1 MFTRLFRVVLIA
13 TTIFLAAM
21 VSLWQT
27 QQISQA
33 QSGDIVMTK
42 VLDRPTNV
50 VRVGEVLTFTITLTN
65 ESAFTLTS
73 VTVVDNYDN
82 TSLAFAGAIPPIDQ
96 HDPGA
101 AVLTWTNVAVPPIPP
116 GQTIS
121 LTVVFTAEH
130 PKPAVVNF
138 ARAQDIIH
146 SSGALSYTAET
157 SQTQDAIGG
166 SAPVFKTSWPTGT
179 IPITGLPITFTHLI
193 TNDGAALMTF
203 LPLTDTYDAV
213 ALQFNYAIPTP
224 TIISPPGLL
233 VWSNLAST
241 TYFGPISP
249 FQTIVVTTVFT
260 AVTNVI
266 SAVNEASTEGAQDE
280 YDNDMTGGQA
290 QVPII
295 ILPAPTDTPT
305 PEPTPAD
312 TATPVP
318 TNTPKPRQE
327 EQPAP
332 APTATATP
340 IPFPTATAT
349 ATSVPFPTVL
359 PETGR
364 SNAVNLALLLVGVG
378 LLAAGWA
385 FLARK

>member
-50 VRVGEVLTFTITLTN
+50 VRVDEVLTFTITLTN

-179 IPITGLPITFTHLI
+179 IPIAGLPITFTHLI

>member
-1 MFTRLFRVVLIA
+1 MFARLFRVVLIA
-13 TTIFLAAM
+13 TAIFLAAM

>member
-1 MFTRLFRVVLIA
+1 
-13 TTIFLAAM
+13 
-21 VSLWQT
+21 
-27 QQISQA
+27 
-33 QSGDIVMTK
+33 
-42 VLDRPTNV
+42 
-50 VRVGEVLTFTITLTN
+50 
-65 ESAFTLTS
+65 
-73 VTVVDNYDN
+73 
-82 TSLAFAGAIPPIDQ
+82 
-96 HDPGA
+96 
-101 AVLTWTNVAVPPIPP
+101 
-116 GQTIS
+116 
-121 LTVVFTAEH
+121 
-130 PKPAVVNF
+130 VVNF

>member
-179 IPITGLPITFTHLI
+179 IPIAGLPITFTHLI

-364 SNAVNLALLLVGVG
+364 SNAVSLALLLVGVG

>member
-295 ILPAPTDTPT
+295 ILPAPTDTPP

-364 SNAVNLALLLVGVG
+364 SNAVSLALLLVGVG